1 MVRTATDRWRGL
13 CRKWGLAGGF
23 WLALCCSPQVQA
35 QVVFACEPEWAALV
49 KVLWPTVQ
57 VHVATHAQQDPHHIE
72 ARPALIAQMRAADLA
87 VCTGGGLEDGWLPL
101 LQQKSGNPKVQNG
114 QPGMFYAAQGQN
126 LIGKVAATA
135 SPFAGDVHPEG
146 NPHLHANPQR
156 LLQVAHALSRRMAQI
171 WPAHASAFS
180 ERMRG
185 FEQRWLSQLDQWQS
199 RVQALRGQ
207 RVAAQHTHFAYWW
220 EWLQI
225 QQIADLEPKPGLS
238 PTPAHL
244 QQVAQLLRLAQPPVL
259 GLAVASHQ
267 DPRASRWMAQQI
279 PQLPI
284 WVWPGT
290 VNQHSEEGLRVW
302 FEGMIADM
310 TRNPKP

>member
-1 MVRTATDRWRGL
+1 MAHTATDRRVRL
-13 CRKWGLAGGF
+13 SRKWALAGVF
-23 WLALCCSPQVQA
+23 WLLAGLSPLARA

-49 KVLWPTVQ
+49 KVLWPSVQ

-87 VCTGGGLEDGWLPL
+87 VCSGAGLEDGWLPL
-101 LQQKSGNPKVQNG
+101 LQQKSGNPKVQTR
-114 QPGMFYAAQGQN
+114 QPGMFYAAQGQAR
-126 LIGKVAATA
+126 IGKVASTG
-135 SPFAGDVHPEG
+135 SPFEGDVHPEG

-156 LLQVAHALSRRMAQI
+156 LLQVARALNQRLAQI
-171 WPAHASAFS
+171 WPEHAGAFA

-185 FEQRWLSQLDQWQS
+185 FEQRWQNHLEQWQG

-207 RVAAQHTHFAYWW
+207 QVAAQHTHFAYWW

-225 QQIADLEPKPGLS
+225 RQMADLEPKPGLS

-244 QQVAQLLRLAQPPVL
+244 QQVARQLRLAQPPVL
-259 GLAVASHQ
+259 GLAIASHQ
-267 DPRASRWMAQQI
+267 DPRAARWMAQQL
-279 PQLPI
+279 PRLPI

-290 VNQHSEEGLRVW
+290 VSQHSEEGLRLW

-310 TRNPKP
+310 TRTLHP